1 MVVTRTDTASGLSS
15 VRFIDP
21 ETYRLDRLS
30 SLFVG
35 PLLAE
40 LAKDKDGQKV
50 IEDREY
56 GWTSLLARLSGD
68 LERAGTIL
76 PQQLKIVL
84 AGLGTLPGR
93 VLTVAAYERAG
104 GTAGLEARF
113 IEDRIAKA
121 ARLHGVTEDRV
132 RTALLTLVDPV
143 NGQKTVE
150 RASGALRSCIDPATP
165 DKAQP
170 VLDLLANEEVIRRRM
185 DPGLRESSW
194 LLDHDY
200 LARAVREADRRANKW
215 QRALAEGAKALAGAV
230 GWAPRWRALLT
241 PRTQVAFFFDRL
253 CGRFRYAGY
262 RAYAIISLERLGPY
276 VAIFFTVVALGIY
289 EAERRSEQEIQTA
302 SDDILN
308 GLVFRDSKGISGDEA
323 GTLLRLASAEE
334 AVRRRVLTQVLT
346 DQHRASAFV
355 LNPELVI
362 RAIVGVS
369 PRSRVLAA
377 TSLRGATAQL
387 SENPPL
393 ITQATAEAA
402 RVLGVSEAL
411 PLEWWMAAI
420 RGSTDPDVLG

>member
-1 MVVTRTDTASGLSS
+1 M
-15 VRFIDP
+15 
-21 ETYRLDRLS
+21 
-30 SLFVG
+30 
-35 PLLAE
+35 
-40 LAKDKDGQKV
+40 
-50 IEDREY
+50 
-56 GWTSLLARLSGD
+56 
-68 LERAGTIL
+68 
-76 PQQLKIVL
+76 
-84 AGLGTLPGR
+84 
-93 VLTVAAYERAG
+93 
-104 GTAGLEARF
+104 
-113 IEDRIAKA
+113 
-121 ARLHGVTEDRV
+121 
-132 RTALLTLVDPV
+132 ALLTLVDSV

-150 RASGALRSCIDPATP
+150 RSSGALRSCIDPATP

-185 DPGLRESSW
+185 DPGTRESSW

-215 QRALAEGAKALAGAV
+215 QRALAEGAKALADAV

-262 RAYAIISLERLGPY
+262 RAYAIISLQRLGPY
-276 VAIFFTVVALGIY
+276 VAIFFTIVAVGIY

-308 GLVFRDSKGISGDEA
+308 GLVFRDSNGISEDEA

-334 AVRRRVLTQVLT
+334 AVRRRVLTLVLT

-377 TSLRGATAQL
+377 TSLRGATAQT

-393 ITQATAEAA
+393 ITRAIAEAA
-402 RVLGVSEAL
+402 RVAGVSETL
-411 PLEWWMAAI
+411 PLEWWMASI
-420 RGSTDPDVLG
+420 RGNADPDVLGSLVKALPAFSTKLSNDQAEEVRKLLLTAADLSTDENVTAALQALPTKASDTQVQVMGVIEQKLAAIEKEKSRFTYVARPVVLSALTSTLVGPQTEKALDLYLATFRKTTSAAGLSTLSVRILIV